1 MVWVL
6 LECIQILYI
15 DYMYKTYY
23 YYYYLWSDLLFA
35 LALGPQFASGFSG
48 NRVNF
53 SNLEGGL
60 ASLRIAKEALILK
73 ESGRKTIV
81 NGCTVWGVTHMQS
94 TYWVRVGGRGERERE
109 REGGGGGGGVQLLH
123 ACALV

>member
-1 MVWVL
+1 
-6 LECIQILYI
+6 
-15 DYMYKTYY
+15 MYNQGLIEALGIIRDGVGFTRVYSNIIYRLHVQTYY

-73 ESGRKTIV
+73 E
-81 NGCTVWGVTHMQS
+81 
-94 TYWVRVGGRGERERE
+94 
-109 REGGGGGGGVQLLH
+109 
-123 ACALV
+123 